1 MTLGDASEAAA
12 AAAAVAAC
20 GSIVDL
26 HLKTQNW
33 SFIGNLAVRWQ
44 QPFLLRFYEP
54 HSEAICSLIQQ
65 AFDSVENSQLSF
77 IYDVHG
83 TFSVCLD
90 LRMRLIMSVLTKR
103 KSRTFFLTMKLA
115 SCKYFRS
122 LI

>member
-1 MTLGDASEAAA
+1 MTLGDASEAT
-12 AAAAVAAC
+12 AAAVAAY
-20 GSIVDL
+20 GSVVDL

-33 SFIGNLAVRWQ
+33 SFIVNLACWQ

-54 HSEAICSLIQQ
+54 HSEAICSLIKR
-65 AFDSVENSQLSF
+65 AFDSVKNSQLSF

-103 KSRTFFLTMKLA
+103 KSRIFSHEWLQVCTSHSEGA
-115 SCKYFRS
+115 
-122 LI
+122 